1 MPEIFFQYEYNRLRN
16 LGIALVISINSQLLL
31 LDNYT
36 DVIFL
41 SITATDEYYDFFAA
55 SLSFFCLY
63 WLIRI
68 CMTAL
73 LVENKKDADEDSLL
87 SIALMLLEIEP
98 GVFPLL
104 PKWLYECL
112 TCSKSSDNDEKE
124 QIQDANLDFDKKF

>member
-1 MPEIFFQYEYNRLRN
+1 
-16 LGIALVISINSQLLL
+16 
-31 LDNYT
+31 
-36 DVIFL
+36 
-41 SITATDEYYDFFAA
+41 
-55 SLSFFCLY
+55 
-63 WLIRI
+63 
-68 CMTAL
+68 MTAL

-124 QIQDANLDFDKKF
+124 QI